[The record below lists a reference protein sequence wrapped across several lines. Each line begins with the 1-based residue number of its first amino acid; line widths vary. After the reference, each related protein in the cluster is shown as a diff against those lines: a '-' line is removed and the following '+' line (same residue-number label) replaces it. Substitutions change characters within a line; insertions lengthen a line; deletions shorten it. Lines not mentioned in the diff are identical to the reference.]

1 MPLCTCFTDNMCKVG
16 IPVIAID
23 KYIEKLDKTGYGYVI
38 YNYNKDKAELINEHY
53 YNKIDKL
60 RRNSKIA
67 SNSMAGVS
75 GLCLGGSVF
84 VGGLLPLAGGLA
96 LGSVAVSQ
104 FSKLGEFFIDKK
116 RIDTV
121 LPYEISGI
129 TDMIEKIT

>member
-1 MPLCTCFTDNMCKVG
+1 MWQYQNTDELYHHGVLGMKWGVR
-16 IPVIAID
+16 
-23 KYIEKLDKTGYGYVI
+23 KES
-38 YNYNKDKAELINEHY
+38 YNGQQNLSNKDKAELINEY
-53 YNKIDKL
+53 YYHKIDKL

-75 GLCLGGSVF
+75 GLCLSGAVF
-84 VGGLLPLAGGLA
+84 VGGLLPLAVGLA

>member
-1 MPLCTCFTDNMCKVG
+1 MKWGVR
-16 IPVIAID
+16 
-23 KYIEKLDKTGYGYVI
+23 KES
-38 YNYNKDKAELINEHY
+38 YNNQQNLLNKDKAQLINEHY
-53 YNKIDKL
+53 YHKIDKL

-75 GLCLGGSVF
+75 GLCLGGAVF

-121 LPYEISGI
+121 LPYEISSI

>member
-1 MPLCTCFTDNMCKVG
+1 MWQYQN
-16 IPVIAID
+16 ID
-23 KYIEKLDKTGYGYVI
+23 ELYHHGVPGQRWGFRKES
-38 YNYNKDKAELINEHY
+38 YNGQQNLSNKDKAELINEHY
-53 YNKIDKL
+53 YHKIDKL

-67 SNSMAGVS
+67 GVS
-75 GLCLGGSVF
+75 GLCLGGAVF

>member
-1 MPLCTCFTDNMCKVG
+1 MKWGVR
-16 IPVIAID
+16 
-23 KYIEKLDKTGYGYVI
+23 KES
-38 YNYNKDKAELINEHY
+38 YNENSSNLSNKDKAELINEHY

-75 GLCLGGSVF
+75 GLCL
-84 VGGLLPLAGGLA
+84 GGLLPLAGGLA

>member
-1 MPLCTCFTDNMCKVG
+1 MWQYQNTDELYHHGVLGMKWGVR
-16 IPVIAID
+16 
-23 KYIEKLDKTGYGYVI
+23 KES
-38 YNYNKDKAELINEHY
+38 YNENSSILSNKDKAELINEHY

-75 GLCLGGSVF
+75 GLCLGGAVF

>member
-1 MPLCTCFTDNMCKVG
+1 MWQYKNTDELYHHGVLGMKWGVRKESYHENS
-16 IPVIAID
+16 
-23 KYIEKLDKTGYGYVI
+23 LNLST
-38 YNYNKDKAELINEHY
+38 KDEAELINEHY

-75 GLCLGGSVF
+75 GLCLGGAVF
-84 VGGLLPLAGGLA
+84 VGGLLPLAGCLA

>member
-1 MPLCTCFTDNMCKVG
+1 MWQYQNTDELYHHGVPGQRWGFRK
-16 IPVIAID
+16 
-23 KYIEKLDKTGYGYVI
+23 ES
-38 YNYNKDKAELINEHY
+38 YNGQQNLSNKDKAELINEQY
-53 YNKIDKL
+53 YRKIDKL

-75 GLCLGGSVF
+75 GLCLGGAVF
-84 VGGLLPLAGGLA
+84 VSGLLPLAGGLA